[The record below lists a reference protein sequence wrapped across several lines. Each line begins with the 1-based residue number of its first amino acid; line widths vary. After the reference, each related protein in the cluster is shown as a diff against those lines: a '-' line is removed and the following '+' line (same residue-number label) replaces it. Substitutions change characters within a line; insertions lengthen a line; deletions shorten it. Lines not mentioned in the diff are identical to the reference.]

1 MNSEKYYLI
10 GTDSLCHQI
19 PRIIDWNKVIREDFI
34 NKELCHK
41 LDDVSIVYV
50 EKVDS
55 GLIYPDVL
63 DTNAFMLSELAYSVL
78 KIYERST
85 VVKQVCL
92 LEEGT
97 RTINKYYLPILKEAD
112 CLSEES
118 IFIRGRQIDKGILI
132 KEQLPDLAIFRLKG
146 DIDGRN
152 VVVRLDFAESLL
164 KRGAKAVALKE
175 LKVKGGR

>member
-10 GTDSLCHQI
+10 RTDSLCHQI
-19 PRIIDWNKVIREDFI
+19 PRITDWNKVIREEFI

-41 LDDVSIVYV
+41 LDDVAIVYV

-97 RTINKYYLPILKEAD
+97 RTINKYYLPILKDAD

-132 KEQLPDLAIFRLKG
+132 KEQIPDLAIFRLEG

-164 KRGAKAVALKE
+164 KRGAKAVVLKE